1 MGFARQSPRRVS
13 RNAAHEYEPLA
24 WLETSRVPRQNN
36 TFTHLNE
43 PPLAPVT
50 LVIGSLLAHGPQPTA
65 TAGRTRDNAVRASP
79 GRIASRRIGHACLLC
94 CSLAAVQGMGWRD
107 CCVFDLCSV
116 MISVINVLTIVLQRL
131 PFFLRGESHP
141 MTSLALDE
149 ARGSV
154 RLLLTKNHPVPTPA
168 FRPVNPL
175 DSGVVASATAG
186 QEVSDSISGSGKV
199 LLGFFLNPEL
209 CPVYGNRRTSYYMG
223 FITQMVKSGCTLY
236 SRHQHPKRNQ
246 IPLSILIKL
255 TLRVL
260 IHKRCAML
268 RCYGCVWLPPIIFIG
283 TPSLALVE
291 TDSET
296 LCFFIWK
303 YACYE
308 CVLWMGS
315 LLSIHCKIELRI
327 FLAQLHNLVSV
338 ETPVNELA
346 DHLIVSNRRR
356 LWTPETPE
364 LQERNHPMTSP
375 ALNEARESVNLL
387 LTKNHPVPTS
397 TLL

>member
-1 MGFARQSPRRVS
+1 MALGCMCMKF
-13 RNAAHEYEPLA
+13 YEF
-24 WLETSRVPRQNN
+24 SN
-36 TFTHLNE
+36 TNIFTHLNE

-107 CCVFDLCSV
+107 CCV
-116 MISVINVLTIVLQRL
+116 
-131 PFFLRGESHP
+131 
-141 MTSLALDE
+141 
-149 ARGSV
+149 
-154 RLLLTKNHPVPTPA
+154 
-168 FRPVNPL
+168 
-175 DSGVVASATAG
+175 
-186 QEVSDSISGSGKV
+186 
-199 LLGFFLNPEL
+199 
-209 CPVYGNRRTSYYMG
+209 
-223 FITQMVKSGCTLY
+223 
-236 SRHQHPKRNQ
+236 QHPKRNQ

-338 ETPVNELA
+338 ETVASLFSPNTQRVAGSIPARSNSSC
-346 DHLIVSNRRR
+346 DSQTVVSN
-356 LWTPETPE
+356 LG
-364 LQERNHPMTSP
+364 ERNHPMTSP